1 MKGNIL
7 KYCFIL
13 VAFIFSCTKEHSCD
27 CFKGTGDT
35 TTEFRKLLPFNKI
48 SIENNI
54 NLYIT
59 EDTVFY
65 MTVEA
70 GSKLISSI
78 TSEVKDSC
86 LYLKNENKC
95 NWVRSFKNKINVYL
109 NCGSLQEIKCNQSS
123 GNVFST
129 NTLHSDYL
137 QIDSWDA
144 SGVVNLAIDT
154 KTAWFNLHT
163 GSGDL
168 NISGKSDVCYLYSA
182 GNGKADLLNL
192 TNGILYMNNKS
203 TNNCFVNAVHELDV
217 NIGYVG
223 DVYYTGDPDT
233 IITDITGSGKL
244 IKL

>member
-70 GSKLISSI
+70 GSKLISSNIDLDKDTI
-78 TSEVKDSC
+78 T
-86 LYLKNENKC
+86 
-95 NWVRSFKNKINVYL
+95 
-109 NCGSLQEIKCNQSS
+109 
-123 GNVFST
+123 
-129 NTLHSDYL
+129 
-137 QIDSWDA
+137 
-144 SGVVNLAIDT
+144 IDT
-154 KTAWFNLHT
+154 ITERKSLISKKDYFPKTLDYW
-163 GSGDL
+163 L
-168 NISGKSDVCYLYSA
+168 NITKIA
-182 GNGKADLLNL
+182 
-192 TNGILYMNNKS
+192 I
-203 TNNCFVNAVHELDV
+203 
-217 NIGYVG
+217 
-223 DVYYTGDPDT
+223 
-233 IITDITGSGKL
+233 
-244 IKL
+244 